1 MEVLDYVVYVQS
13 CHVAD
18 NMQVHKSEDMNYP
31 FLSAF
36 TNFNRLHKA
45 EENDHVT
52 F

>member
-1 MEVLDYVVYVQS
+1 MFLVMSKSPY
-13 CHVAD
+13 VAD
-18 NMQVHKSEDMNYP
+18 NLELAFYKSEDINYP